1 MIKKLAILAIEK
13 ADGTVELQAG
23 EKGEIREFARDL
35 IRSLNDNPG
44 HDVAQVTALGSDG
57 ILKRRKWKENWPA
70 EVVAPAASSI
80 AASVDSAPAADE
92 PDEPAAEAPEGDL
105 PEFEGDPDSDDGAES
120 EPDEEAEKTALRKKL
135 RDAGVSYSP
144 RSGLEFLR
152 GLVEKNGL

>member
-23 EKGEIREFARDL
+23 EKGEIREFTRDL

-44 HDVAQVTALGSDG
+44 HDIAQVTALSLDG
-57 ILKRRKWKENWPA
+57 TLKRRRWKQNWPA
-70 EVVAPAASSI
+70 EAAAPISAPVVAAIPQ
-80 AASVDSAPAADE
+80 APAEAVAIPSDE
-92 PDEPAAEAPEGDL
+92 PDDL
-105 PEFEGDPDSDDGAES
+105 PEFEGDPDGEDEAES
-120 EPDEEAEKTALRKKL
+120 APDEEAEKVALRKKL

-144 RSGLEFLR
+144 RSGLECLR

>member
-70 EVVAPAASSI
+70 EVAAPVAIWQVVDAPAPE
-80 AASVDSAPAADE
+80 APADE
-92 PDEPAAEAPEGDL
+92 PETPADL
-105 PEFEGDPDSDDGAES
+105 PAFEGDPDEEEDAPEVEAS
-120 EPDEEAEKTALRKKL
+120 EEDEAKALRKKL
-135 RDAGVSYSP
+135 RDAGIQYSP
-144 RSGLEFLR
+144 RAGIEWLRNRVAEAGL
-152 GLVEKNGL
+152 